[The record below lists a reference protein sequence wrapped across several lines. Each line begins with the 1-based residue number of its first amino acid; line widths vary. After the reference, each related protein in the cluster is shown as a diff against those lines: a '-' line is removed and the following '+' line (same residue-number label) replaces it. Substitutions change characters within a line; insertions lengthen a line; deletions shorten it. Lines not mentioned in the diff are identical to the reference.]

1 MTHITKCPTCHLFV
15 EDETFW
21 ETHQTMSDGH
31 IWCTKKGKR

>member
-1 MTHITKCPTCHLFV
+1 MTHITKCPTCHLLI
-15 EDETFW
+15 EDDTFW